1 MKKALDIKHLLLIL
15 ALSTVVS
22 SVSFAR
28 IGVGVGTGKIQV
40 DEKLKA
46 GMIYQ
51 LPPVTVLNT
60 GDEKSG
66 YQITT
71 AYREEQTELRP
82 PKEWFIFTPEQFDLD
97 PGQVKIVEIK
107 LNLPLKTVPGDYFAY
122 LEASPTAKSTV
133 GMATIGVAAASKLLF
148 TVAPANLLQSIY
160 YKVVSLWKVYQPWT
174 GRGALTLGILF
185 ALILFKKFFRIELN
199 TGKPKKDSVQQI
211 L

>member
-1 MKKALDIKHLLLIL
+1 MKKTPHLKYLMIAL
-15 ALSTVVS
+15 ALSTVMS
-22 SVSFAR
+22 SLSFAR

-60 GDEKSG
+60 GDEKSL
-66 YQITT
+66 YQVTT
-71 AYREEQTELRP
+71 AYSQEQTEFRP
-82 PKEWFIFTPEQFDLD
+82 PKEWFIFTPENFNLE

-122 LEASPTAKSTV
+122 LEASPTAKSTA
-133 GMATIGVAAASKLLF
+133 GMATIGVAAASKLSF
-148 TVAPANLLQSIY
+148 TVAPSNIFQGIY
-160 YKVVSLWKVYQPWT
+160 YKAISYWKIYQPWT
-174 GRGALTLGILF
+174 GRGTIAIGIIF
-185 ALILFKKFFRIELN
+185 ALILFKKFFKIELN
-199 TGKPKKDSVQQI
+199 TKKPKKDSVQQI

>member
-22 SVSFAR
+22 SVSFAK

-66 YQITT
+66 YVVTT

-82 PKEWFIFTPEQFDLD
+82 PKEWFIFTPEKFDLD
-97 PGQVKIVEIK
+97 PGQVQVVEIK
-107 LNLPLKTVPGDYFAY
+107 LNLPLKTIPGDYFAY
-122 LEASPTAKSTV
+122 LEASPTAKSTTGV
-133 GMATIGVAAASKLLF
+133 TTIGVAAASKLLF
-148 TVAPANLLQSIY
+148 TVSPANLIQSVY

-174 GRGALTLGILF
+174 GRGAIALGIII
-185 ALILFKKFFRIELN
+185 ALILFKKFFKIELN
-199 TGKPKKDSVQQI
+199 TKKPKKDSVQQI